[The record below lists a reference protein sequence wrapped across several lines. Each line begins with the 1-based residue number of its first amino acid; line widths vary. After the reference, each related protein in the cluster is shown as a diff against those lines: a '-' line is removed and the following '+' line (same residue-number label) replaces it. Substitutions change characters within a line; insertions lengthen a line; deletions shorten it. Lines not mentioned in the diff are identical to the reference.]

1 MLVLSRNPG
10 ERILIG
16 GSIEVEIL
24 GVQPD
29 GSVRV
34 GVTAPR
40 DILVDREEVRD
51 RLGNQLRRDGRNK
64 TGRSRNEY
72 PHDL

>member
-1 MLVLSRNPG
+1 M
-10 ERILIG
+10 IG

-29 GSVRV
+29 GTVRV

-40 DILVDREEVRD
+40 DILIDREEVRE
-51 RLGNQLRRDGRNK
+51 RLKNCPRQRRDGRDEITYDQSLKSKK
-64 TGRSRNEY
+64 TEGSR
-72 PHDL
+72 LSF

>member
-1 MLVLSRNPG
+1 MLVLTRNPG

-24 GVQPD
+24 GVLPD
-29 GSVRV
+29 GAVRV

-64 TGRSRNEY
+64 TGRS
-72 PHDL
+72 